1 MPGCTLIRPN
11 ITREW
16 GIVEEILS
24 PTKQKERGRR
34 GPLHDGRPRG
44 TRDLEDHLTPVQFR
58 QVARR
63 FFPRVGT
70 MYIELKDEAQA
81 ESVCAA
87 LQNFGDINRVSQ
99 EDFNS
104 NRLAAEKYKKDRQET
119 SGWQSNTSI
128 RTTHLTV

>member
-1 MPGCTLIRPN
+1 M
-11 ITREW
+11 
-16 GIVEEILS
+16 EEILS

-34 GPLHDGRPRG
+34 GSLHDGRAGG
-44 TRDLEDHLTPVQFR
+44 TPDLQEHLTPVQYR

-63 FFPRVGT
+63 FFPRVRT

-81 ESVCAA
+81 DSVCAA

-104 NRLAAEKYKKDRQET
+104 NRLAAQNYKEDRQET
-119 SGWQSNTSI
+119 SGWQSNTGI
-128 RTTHLTV
+128 RTTDLTV

>member
-1 MPGCTLIRPN
+1 MPGCTPIRPN

-34 GPLHDGRPRG
+34 GSLHDGRPRG
-44 TRDLEDHLTPVQFR
+44 TRDLEEHLTPVQFR

-119 SGWQSNTSI
+119 SGWQSNTGI